1 MRYRPGQKVRV
12 AARRHEGHHRTP
24 AYLKGMQGT
33 VAHVHASFLNPETHA
48 YGNDGLP
55 KQGLYLVSFPQS
67 DVWPAYGGGE
77 ADRLYADVFEHWL
90 EEAE

>member
-24 AYLKGMQGT
+24 AYLKGKHGT
-33 VAHVHASFLNPETHA
+33 VERVHARFRNPETHA
-48 YGNDGLP
+48 YGMDGLP
-55 KQGLYLVSFPQS
+55 EQSLYLVSFDQNG
-67 DVWPAYGGGE
+67 VWREYPGNAG
-77 ADRLYADVFEHWL
+77 DRLYADVFEHWL